1 MAIRLNLVFLNGT
14 FPPDIPGEF
23 THLGPASNSVIDYLL
38 ISANLAV
45 NVLSFQVE
53 NQHFSDHLPIVTTLS
68 LFRYQKDYK
77 HSVPLETSSATKISG
92 IKWSEAVA
100 QKYQDFFHREITA
113 YLPQIATDL
122 QDSNSVL
129 KFLTFLQQTLPLFY
143 ITSSKAR
150 SLLRSIYNEYK
161 NSNAQALPSSYL
173 QAKRAYKQ
181 TLKLAKREWYLKRWR
196 ALIAASRSR
205 RPQEFWA
212 LINKRGRK
220 YPLTIIPAPTWEQFL
235 SKYFSLAEESNSST
249 EFRADHLPLWP
260 STDPDLIMDLILDL
274 KTESVSPS
282 PPETPH
288 VCEQRSHTSG
298 VKDCII
304 GDGHLEASLWLL
316 AVQLAQA
323 SQPLPFQCLWRDD
336 FVNPW
341 VGKIHA
347 KLLSIGISPAD
358 SLKMNLRSAKRLIE
372 QRLADIENQHN
383 LAGVRVSAPPGRP
396 LCSLLLLLCGTGSSS
411 SRCVGNSSHVATPRS
426 VIDVPKPTELEGAKE
441 EADDFAWFRLDRLP
455 RWRHSKAV
463 PESEPEGSEERKE
476 GTSADERERE
486 RERERE
492 SASKKVY

>member
-1 MAIRLNLVFLNGT
+1 MDEWKMRCFRNLRDSRLQN
-14 FPPDIPGEF
+14 
-23 THLGPASNSVIDYLL
+23 
-38 ISANLAV
+38 
-45 NVLSFQVE
+45 
-53 NQHFSDHLPIVTTLS
+53 
-68 LFRYQKDYK
+68 
-77 HSVPLETSSATKISG
+77 TSSNPLALFKKSA
-92 IKWSEAVA
+92 KVA
-100 QKYQDFFHREITA
+100 HCSAGAPWF
-113 YLPQIATDL
+113 
-122 QDSNSVL
+122 N
-129 KFLTFLQQTLPLFY
+129 
-143 ITSSKAR
+143 TSCKQAR

-161 NSNAQALPSSYL
+161 NSNTQALPSSYL

-274 KTESVSPS
+274 KTGKAPGLDLVPAEAILAQPRWVQFNIVGDIAESVSPS

-383 LAGVRVSAPPGRP
+383 LAGVRVSAPQV
-396 LCSLLLLLCGTGSSS
+396 
-411 SRCVGNSSHVATPRS
+411 SRNNLTTWPSIIHVISFICTTPTCIYS
-426 VIDVPKPTELEGAKE
+426 CKVQCLSI
-441 EADDFAWFRLDRLP
+441 
-455 RWRHSKAV
+455 
-463 PESEPEGSEERKE
+463 EPAEPQIFQGF
-476 GTSADERERE
+476 GVSAMR
-486 RERERE
+486 
-492 SASKKVY
+492 V